1 VEAVSKEEAVEVSI
15 VARTEEE
22 IPMKVA
28 EVAEPASL
36 SFLLTTTTGT
46 SVEMVISKFIACTRN
61 PPEEV
66 EAKVPSK
73 IELLSPDSPI
83 SM

>member
-1 VEAVSKEEAVEVSI
+1 MEAVSKEEAVEVSI

-22 IPMKVA
+22 IPMKGE

-36 SFLLTTTTGT
+36 SFLLTITGT

>member
-1 VEAVSKEEAVEVSI
+1 MEAVSKEEAAE

-22 IPMKVA
+22 IPMKVL
-28 EVAEPASL
+28 EVVAEPASL
-36 SFLLTTTTGT
+36 SSLLTRGT
-46 SVEMVISKFIACTRN
+46 SAEMAISKFIACTRN

>member
-1 VEAVSKEEAVEVSI
+1 MEAVSKEEAVE

-22 IPMKVA
+22 IPMKVL

-36 SFLLTTTTGT
+36 SFLLTTGT